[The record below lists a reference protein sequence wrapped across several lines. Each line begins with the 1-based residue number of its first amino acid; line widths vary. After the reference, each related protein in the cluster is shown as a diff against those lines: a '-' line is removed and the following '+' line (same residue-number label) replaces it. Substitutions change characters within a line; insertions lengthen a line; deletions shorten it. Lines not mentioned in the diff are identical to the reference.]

1 MAKKPVASTEARDLR
16 QLLEAV
22 RGAVALDYDTPDY
35 DKRMSD
41 RLSLVRV
48 VVSSVLDDTGEDIG
62 WNADW
67 LRSKLRAEETEA
79 AEKAVRRSVDAQYP
93 AIAAFLAT
101 ERGERE

>member
-1 MAKKPVASTEARDLR
+1 MTRKPAASTEARDLR
-16 QLLEAV
+16 SLLEAV
-22 RGAVALDYDTPDY
+22 RSAVAIDYDTPDY
-35 DKRMSD
+35 DRRMSD

-48 VVSSVLDDTGEDIG
+48 VVGSVLDDPGENIG

-93 AIAAFLAT
+93 AIAAFLADD
-101 ERGERE
+101 RGERR